1 MAPTFSPDH
10 LLAGRYRIVHLLGV
24 GQTAEVYEADDL
36 SLGRRVVVKVL
47 LADLAAHE
55 DIRRAFRDRI
65 IRAASLSHPHLAR
78 VYDGGQESGAIFMI
92 SEYLSGGSLDDVLA
106 AGRRFSVDDGARLGR
121 DAASALAYV
130 HENRFVLGNL
140 SPSKLLFDAEGQVR
154 VSDVALAGLASGYR
168 ERLSIDD
175 ARYLSPEQAIGE
187 PATAESDVYAL
198 ALILF
203 EAVTGSA
210 AYEGTTAEAILRA
223 RLDSPLPVRLEL
235 GTLDMVLAQA
245 AVPDPRLRLD
255 AEQFSSR
262 LGAVVGDASP
272 LVVRPGSEEMP
283 LLAQF
288 EPQTQRSSIGFSAPS
303 PEQITGAQPAVG
315 GFPRASRTQGFA
327 TTPPPRGPVGRTP
340 RFERTQYDLPRT
352 ASRRGGFLIAAVVIV
367 VLAIAAGIVWKA
379 GVFTSSHTIPNLVGL
394 STKSASATVASDGY
408 TLDIVDVSSSKPASQ
423 IVSQSPLSGATAKSG
438 AVITVNVSTG
448 PSVEALPRT
457 LVGETC
463 PQAEAKLAPLH
474 VTATCPAG
482 QRIYSNVTPANR
494 VARVLYKNAV
504 NPLAVPRGASVI
516 LERSKGPHTATTT
529 TTSPATTTTSPT
541 TTTTTAATGPRAV
554 PNVVG
559 DDYAQTVAAMQKA
572 VLYFTTTGHDA
583 GTTKWTK
590 VISESPG
597 AGTMVGYKSTVTLT
611 VQ

>member
-1 MAPTFSPDH
+1 
-10 LLAGRYRIVHLLGV
+10 
-24 GQTAEVYEADDL
+24 
-36 SLGRRVVVKVL
+36 
-47 LADLAAHE
+47 
-55 DIRRAFRDRI
+55 
-65 IRAASLSHPHLAR
+65 
-78 VYDGGQESGAIFMI
+78 
-92 SEYLSGGSLDDVLA
+92 
-106 AGRRFSVDDGARLGR
+106 
-121 DAASALAYV
+121 
-130 HENRFVLGNL
+130 
-140 SPSKLLFDAEGQVR
+140 
-154 VSDVALAGLASGYR
+154 
-168 ERLSIDD
+168 
-175 ARYLSPEQAIGE
+175 
-187 PATAESDVYAL
+187 
-198 ALILF
+198 
-203 EAVTGSA
+203 
-210 AYEGTTAEAILRA
+210 
-223 RLDSPLPVRLEL
+223 
-235 GTLDMVLAQA
+235 
-245 AVPDPRLRLD
+245 
-255 AEQFSSR
+255 
-262 LGAVVGDASP
+262 
-272 LVVRPGSEEMP
+272 
-283 LLAQF
+283 
-288 EPQTQRSSIGFSAPS
+288 
-303 PEQITGAQPAVG
+303 
-315 GFPRASRTQGFA
+315 
-327 TTPPPRGPVGRTP
+327 
-340 RFERTQYDLPRT
+340 
-352 ASRRGGFLIAAVVIV
+352 LIAAVVIV

-559 DDYAQTVAAMQKA
+559 DDYAQTVAAM
-572 VLYFTTTGHDA
+572 LYFTTTGHDA